1 MLLGLRITEQ
11 LQNYERTNNVQ
22 LKSTS
27 LYTLYIGL
35 KTTGTF
41 QKKHGI
47 YIWADIAFI
56 CITSLATT
64 CHFNTSIIHCRDCA

>member
-27 LYTLYIGL
+27 LYTLYVGV

-41 QKKHGI
+41 HKKQGI
-47 YIWADIAFI
+47 YTWREYYLTLPTILPHIP
-56 CITSLATT
+56 
-64 CHFNTSIIHCRDCA
+64 